1 MVDPGRLAEVW
12 MAGQAETRART
23 RALTRTPTRTLTR
36 RGLLTA
42 LLLVPPALAGCA
54 PRPSAQAAAP
64 DPLIALAAAARA
76 DAALAAAVIAA
87 TPGLA
92 GRVGPVRDARTEHA
106 AALEAEVARQAG
118 TTAAPGTPRSS
129 AAPASGAATVDGL
142 RRSVAAAAEAAGQV
156 AMTADARRV
165 GLVASVAA
173 CCTTYAAALG

>member
-1 MVDPGRLAEVW
+1 MDGGAGRDADPHTGTDTDTA
-12 MAGQAETRART
+12 
-23 RALTRTPTRTLTR
+23 TLTR

-54 PRPSAQAAAP
+54 PRPSAQATAP

-87 TPGLA
+87 TPDLA

-118 TTAAPGTPRSS
+118 TTTAPGTPRSS
-129 AAPASGAATVDGL
+129 AAPTPAGAATVDGL
-142 RRSVAAAAEAAGQV
+142 RRSVGAAADAAGQV